1 MKSSQKMMLA
11 ALLVLVSAAVAGLL
25 LTGGT
30 SNNGSKHPGTATDEA
45 LLMNQGLLARA
56 HTLSALAVTR
66 QERKFAQNVVRLADH
81 DVDLAFAEALRDA
94 SGQPIPSTS
103 KVRAVEKQIAQLQS
117 AVNTTSQEI
126 KVFTAESRYARGNRL
141 AYLQGHTQ
149 LAQAELAL
157 DKDELSDAR
166 QDLALDEGGTYNQLE
181 RLWKQHEAT
190 QHSKQSAKPSS
201 NSNSVAVTTVPRK
214 GLIAGWGNW
223 AALRHEQAQLRGGA
237 EEVQRTEA
245 RLSQK
250 RQKLEQQIQQEQLR
264 KEELAQK
271 ASAIL
276 NAKKSENG
284 ANPKQEATTALS
296 LLHQL
301 SLNEQS
307 LANLKSRI
315 LDLQQLDSN
324 YVQWIGLVEARARAA
339 LHRMIE
345 SVLWIILAGLL
356 VFLAGRL
363 IDRALA
369 RVKLERM
376 QRATLR
382 TITHFTL
389 QVFTALI
396 ILLVIFGPPSN
407 MSTIV
412 GLAGAGLTVSLKDFI
427 VSFFGWF
434 ILMGRHGIRAGDWVE
449 INGVTG
455 EVIDITLFRTVLL
468 ETGNWNEPGHPT
480 GRTVSFLNLFAV
492 EGNYFNFTTSSQW
505 LWDQIKLVIP
515 WSVDPYAVVAK
526 IEKMIEAETGS
537 NAKKAEQEWQRA
549 TRGYTV
555 KAFSAAPNINLK
567 TTVDGVEVA
576 IQYICTAI
584 ERYQLRLR
592 LSRAAVSLIHEGKA
606 GTPAFESS
614 EEFPSG
620 ATAKIRALPG
630 SDV

>member
-30 SNNGSKHPGTATDEA
+30 SNNGSKHPGTATDQA

-141 AYLQGHTQ
+141 AYLQGHIQ

>member
-1 MKSSQKMMLA
+1 MMLA

-141 AYLQGHTQ
+141 AYLQGHIQ

>member
-141 AYLQGHTQ
+141 AYLQGHIQ